1 MNAAMA
7 ASFFRSPVILSLVFP
22 SIPLFG
28 EFGLANQIGTVE
40 YSRPRRFRGML
51 EQWLGTIRVIWPE
64 CPARI
69 SSDGQSIK
77 IAPATSIVPAEARY
91 A

>member
-1 MNAAMA
+1 MW
-7 ASFFRSPVILSLVFP
+7 LSYRCFKAKRVET
-22 SIPLFG
+22 IPLFG
-28 EFGLANQIGTVE
+28 RLGLANEIGTLE

-69 SSDGQSIK
+69 SPDGQSIK
-77 IAPATSIVPAEARY
+77 IAKPTPIVPAEARY